1 MENLKKRLEKG
12 GLTKVIMGLGNTS
25 IEQIK
30 ALGAICSEAKADI
43 FDLTSDKKVFDAIKE
58 GILSQGKNPDDYFY
72 CVSFSF
78 GEDVHGSKAHIDET
92 KCVRCGKC
100 VELCPHQAIKD
111 FKVLKEKCIGCGFCT
126 YDGNCGAISYYKE
139 FKNPVTELKKLSEY
153 KVDMVELH
161 VNGFDKKSILEE
173 VKKIK
178 NAFPDIMI
186 GLCMT
191 CEKRDLT
198 EVKEIIRETERIIFP
213 QKLVFQADGKAMSGV
228 NNELNSSLKSV
239 KFAKELAG
247 ENIYII
253 LSGGCNERTKE
264 LVKSENAKI
273 SGIGYGSYI
282 RILTA
287 PFVQNSEFWC
297 NISIIEEAVERLKFF
312 GKA

>member
-1 MENLKKRLEKG
+1 METLKERFEKG
-12 GLTKVIMGLGNTS
+12 NLTKVIMGLGNTFV
-25 IEQIK
+25 EQIT
-30 ALGAICSEAKADI
+30 ALGAICSLAKADI
-43 FDLTSDKKVFDAIKE
+43 FDLTPDKKVFDAIKR
-58 GILSQGKNPDDYFY
+58 GILSQGLNPNDYLY

-78 GEDVHGSKAHIDET
+78 GEDVHGTKADINEE
-92 KCVRCGKC
+92 KCNCCGKC
-100 VELCPHQAIKD
+100 EKLCPYGAISD
-111 FKVLKEKCIGCGFCT
+111 CKVSKEKCIGCGKCT
-126 YDGNCGAISYYKE
+126 VGNECGAINYYKE
-139 FKNPVTELKKLSEY
+139 IKNPIEELKKLSEY
-153 KVDMVELH
+153 KIDMVELH

-178 NAFPDIMI
+178 NAFPNIMI

-191 CEKRDLT
+191 YEKRDLT
-198 EVKEIIRETERIIFP
+198 EVKEIIRETEKIIFP
-213 QKLVFQADGKAMSGV
+213 QKLIFQADGKAMSGI
-228 NNELNSSLKSV
+228 NNDINSSLKSV

-247 ENIYII
+247 ENAYII

-297 NISIIEEAVERLKFF
+297 NIGIIEEAVERLNFF

>member
-1 MENLKKRLEKG
+1 MENLKKRLEEG
-12 GLTKVIMGLGNTS
+12 NLTKVIMGLGNTS
-25 IEQIK
+25 LEQIK
-30 ALGAICSEAKADI
+30 ALGAVCSVAKADI
-43 FDLTSDKKVFDAIKE
+43 FDLTPDVKIFEAIKD
-58 GILSQGKNPDDYFY
+58 GILSQGRNPDDYFY

-78 GEDVHGSKAHIDET
+78 GEDVHGSKAHIDEK
-92 KCVRCGKC
+92 KCYHCGKC
-100 VELCPHQAIKD
+100 EKLCPHKAIKD
-111 FKVLKEKCIGCGFCT
+111 FQVLKEKCIGCGFCT
-126 YDGNCGAISYYKE
+126 RDRNCGAISYYKE
-139 FKNPVTELKKLSEY
+139 FKNPVEVLKTLSEY

-161 VNGFDKKSILEE
+161 VNDFDKKNIFEE

-178 NAFPDIMI
+178 NTFPDIII

-191 CEKRDLT
+191 YEKRDLA
-198 EVKEIIRETERIIFP
+198 EVKEIIRETEKIIYP

-239 KFAKELAG
+239 KFAKELEE
-247 ENIYII
+247 ENIHII

-264 LVKSENAKI
+264 LVKSEDVKI

-297 NISIIEEAVERLKFF
+297 NISIVEEAVERLKFF